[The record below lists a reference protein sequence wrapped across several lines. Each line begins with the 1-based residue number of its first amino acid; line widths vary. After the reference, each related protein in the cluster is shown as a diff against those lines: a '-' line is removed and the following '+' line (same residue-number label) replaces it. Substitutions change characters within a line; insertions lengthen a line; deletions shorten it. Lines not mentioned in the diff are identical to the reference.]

1 VDWDEVEATAK
12 EAAITEMGFV
22 GKIGSPQIVETQA
35 QIIVVAIRAALEH
48 YAINKE
54 NDMNWDEVEAAAK
67 GAALAEMESF
77 RRKLALRTVETEAQ
91 VIAVAIREAL
101 EHYAY
106 LKEHE

>member
-35 QIIVVAIRAALEH
+35 QIIVVAIRAAL
-48 YAINKE
+48 AINKE